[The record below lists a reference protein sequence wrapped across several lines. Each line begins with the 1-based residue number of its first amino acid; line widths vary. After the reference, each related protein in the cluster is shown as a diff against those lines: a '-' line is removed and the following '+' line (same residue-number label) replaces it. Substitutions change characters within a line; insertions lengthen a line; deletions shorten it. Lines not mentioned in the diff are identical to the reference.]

1 MPYIVYALFII
12 FGGLT
17 LYNNLVYK
25 FNVEGGI
32 TGYIS
37 IMCLLLIEGIC
48 VFYSLRYIK
57 QIFSNKINAVILLWA
72 IYAVLVTLLTSED
85 LFLDIRSVL
94 WWPSVYFV
102 FYSIARYDYSE
113 KLINILI
120 KYIIPLLYILTVIIY
135 FYFRRFSLETNVGAF
150 EADNSVFFVL
160 ALLPFVFLLSKRYKY
175 IFLILAIAAA
185 FYSFK
190 RSAALY
196 TAIIIVISLYF
207 DFWYHKKI
215 SLFKTVIIP
224 IILVIG
230 LVYGLTYL
238 NNSTDGFLLSRF
250 ENISDDGGSG
260 RIDIWKD
267 TLNKFKASG
276 IELQIAGHGFNA
288 VIKVSPFSAHNDFL
302 EMLYDF
308 GIIGL
313 SLYILFII
321 LMVFCILKYKNLDD
335 RYYQAGIVM
344 LTIFFIMSMVSHLWL
359 YPSFYGYL
367 VSFLG
372 VVNGRIQRRKFDIHY
387 HYCPV

>member
-57 QIFSNKINAVILLWA
+57 QIFSNKINAVILLRA

-288 VIKVSPFSAHNDFL
+288 VIKASPFSAHNDFL

-321 LMVFCILKYKNLDD
+321 LMVFCILKYKNSDD

-372 VVNGRIQRRKFDIHY
+372 VVNGRVQRRKFDIHY
-387 HYCPV
+387 DK

>member
-113 KLINILI
+113 KVINILI

-135 FYFRRFSLETNVGAF
+135 FSFRRFSLETNVGAF

-288 VIKVSPFSAHNDFL
+288 VIKASPFSAHNDFL

-387 HYCPV
+387 DK

>member
-94 WWPSVYFV
+94 WWPSVYLV

-135 FYFRRFSLETNVGAF
+135 FSFRRFSLETNVGAF

-288 VIKVSPFSAHNDFL
+288 VIKASPFSAHNDFL

-387 HYCPV
+387 DK

>member
-135 FYFRRFSLETNVGAF
+135 FSFRRFSLETNVGAF

-288 VIKVSPFSAHNDFL
+288 VIKASPFSAHNDFL

-387 HYCPV
+387 DK

>member
-113 KLINILI
+113 KVINILI

-135 FYFRRFSLETNVGAF
+135 FSFRRFSLETNVGAF

-215 SLFKTVIIP
+215 SLFKTVIIT

-288 VIKVSPFSAHNDFL
+288 VIKASPFSAHNDFL

-387 HYCPV
+387 DK